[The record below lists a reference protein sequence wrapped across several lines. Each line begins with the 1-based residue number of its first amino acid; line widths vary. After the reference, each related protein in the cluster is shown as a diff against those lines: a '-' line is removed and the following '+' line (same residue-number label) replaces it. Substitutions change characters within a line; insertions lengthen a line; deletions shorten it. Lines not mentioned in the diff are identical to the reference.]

1 MINLLNYF
9 DEDDRIKASIIGLVY
24 DYSKKIEFNE
34 SIVIPNDIK
43 YYCIK
48 LFAVNFSYNASPQ
61 DWKLTNGFI
70 CVASKGLEVGS
81 IVKFKGTLSWYIS
94 TPRQIN
100 MLQFKKQ
107 GDTFELVP
115 LIPQSISSKE
125 LSRMK
130 VGIKGEFTRFSQE
143 PYLYNLEVNKVIWSE
158 MPIDH
163 ERRSHVGVL
172 HDVNFGSYEDKSVIR
187 QSIISEIPIETQDF
201 VENKRLLPIPVIN
214 TVEEFL
220 LRLQTSNITLNNLDE
235 ISAVVSNNYIEERAY
250 QLGYSVNPCDKTYPL
265 LIVSKDIFIKDVDRL
280 ELNNI
285 NLIGDDFFETDKIS

>member
-24 DYSKKIEFNE
+24 DYGKRIEFNE

-48 LFAVNFSYNASPQ
+48 LFAVNFSYNVNPQ
-61 DWKLTNGFI
+61 DWQLTNGFI
-70 CVASKGLEVGS
+70 CIASKGLSIGS
-81 IVKFKGTLSWYIS
+81 IVKFKGSLSWYIS
-94 TPRQIN
+94 VPRQVN

-107 GDTFELVP
+107 GNTFELVP
-115 LIPQSISSKE
+115 LTPQSISIKE
-125 LSRMK
+125 LNRMD
-130 VGIKGEFTRFSQE
+130 VRVSEEYTRFSQE
-143 PYLYNLEVNKVIWSE
+143 PYLYNLEINKVNWSE
-158 MPIDH
+158 TPIDH
-163 ERRSHVGVL
+163 ERRSQVGVL
-172 HDVNFGSYEDKSVIR
+172 HDVHFGNYTDKSVIR

-201 VENKRLLPIPVIN
+201 IENKRLLPIPVVN
-214 TVEEFL
+214 TIEEFL
-220 LRLQTSNITLNNLDE
+220 LRLQTANITLNKLDE
-235 ISAVVSNNYIEERAY
+235 IGAVVANNYIEERAY
-250 QLGYSVNPCDKTYPL
+250 QLGYSVNPCDKTCPL